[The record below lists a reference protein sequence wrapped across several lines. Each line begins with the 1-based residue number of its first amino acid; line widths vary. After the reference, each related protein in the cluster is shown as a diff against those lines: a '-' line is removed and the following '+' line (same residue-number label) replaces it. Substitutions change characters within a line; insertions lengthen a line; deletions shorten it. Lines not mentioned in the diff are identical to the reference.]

1 VPEIT
6 LTLTDDEYQ
15 RLVATAQARDQPSPE
30 EAALFMIRRDM
41 WKPPRDKSS
50 DAYKGRQGD
59 RLARQIAVTT
69 YIKERG
75 VPVSVESRRALQD
88 QLGVSTRT
96 LYRDIEI
103 ALDALGRT
111 EEIKSTLGGRPP
123 APPKRAGGRHRRQ
136 SLPSTVGA

>member
-30 EAALFMIRRDM
+30 DAALFMIRRDM

-88 QLGVSTRT
+88 RLGVSTRT